1 MTGMKMPGGT
11 SVAPGREMLAPRMC
25 RSTNRQSDP
34 EVWFRVVHLGQDG
47 HKGTPVAYHR
57 EQTVEITLGP
67 KGAFESLAMT
77 LTIHPIRIP
86 AKTHW

>member
-57 EQTVEITLGP
+57 EQTCEIALGLKAVP
-67 KGAFESLAMT
+67 PRVLHGE
-77 LTIHPIRIP
+77 P
-86 AKTHW
+86 AEGKASW